1 MGGKK
6 YSVGIDV
13 GTHSIGFAAVE
24 TNEAGDP
31 VALLNSMVLMHDSGL
46 DPSQMKTAS
55 TRLAESGVAR
65 RTRRLVRRRR
75 KRLIALDHLI
85 ESLGWPIAE
94 VTEDPRDPWRI
105 RAELAQTKITDP
117 TEQKRKLSIAL
128 RHIARHRGWRNPYSR
143 PENLRTASE
152 PTEKFMA
159 LREEF
164 EKQLG
169 VVFGLGTTIGEMI
182 AESIAAS
189 PTKRLRG
196 EGGLISVQLQ
206 QSDHANEILKIAKVQ
221 ELDNET
227 TTALIDAVFKAES
240 PKGSAAKRVGKDP
253 LPGQRHLPRAS
264 KASDAFQRYRIV
276 SILANLRVREPGINT
291 TRRLTVDERAKAFD
305 FLLNF
310 KPTEDPTWID
320 VADAIG
326 VSREHLVGTATPTAD
341 GERASARPPVHKTD
355 RDFRT
360 VKLKALA
367 KWWPSASQDAR
378 DAMTE
383 ALSNAGSFNEDSAG
397 GVEVQELLSSLS
409 DEETGKLDSLH
420 IAAGRAAYSEDSL
433 RKLIARMLETED
445 DVHDAR
451 KNVFGVDDSWTP
463 PAEPIN
469 APVGNPAVDRV
480 LKGVARWLSA
490 AEATWG
496 APERIVIEHVREAFV
511 SERMARERDRENN
524 KRYEN
529 NILLM
534 QQIKQSTGSQGEIRR
549 SDITRFQAI
558 TRQNGKC
565 LYCDNQI
572 SFQNAE
578 MDHIVPRAGI
588 GSNNK
593 RSNLVA
599 VCERCNKSKG
609 NKVFSTWAANEGKS
623 FASVEAAVERTK
635 HWLAEPGQSKKEFTK
650 FIKEVQDRLSRKEG
664 DPEFDGRSMESV
676 AWMASE
682 LRTRIHQHFKL
693 AGHET
698 KVSVYRGALTSEARN
713 AAGLS
718 GRINFI
724 GGGGKKTRLDRRHHA
739 VDAAVITMI
748 DESVAKTLAERVEM
762 RNSQRIGSSAET
774 WKEHVGSSPAART
787 NFLDWQKRMH
797 KLSELI
803 SLALDNDRI
812 PVTENLRLRLG
823 NGAAHDDTIRPLV
836 KLQVGDE
843 LSVEQIDRAA
853 SPALWVALTN
863 HPDFDEKAGLPNDPS
878 RRIRLHSQ
886 WLDATDQIEFF
897 GSGAAAI
904 KVRGGYAEIGGSI
917 HHARVFKID
926 DGKKVTYAMLR
937 VFTTDLLRHRHGDL
951 FTAPIPPQSIS
962 MRTAESKL
970 RQAIGNGTA
979 TELGWLVV
987 GDELVLDVS
996 SFNSGQ
1002 IGGFLSEFPDQTR
1015 WKLDGIMAPDR
1026 MRLRPVLIASEGLS
1040 EENSDETRKIVDT
1053 PGWRPSLNVLF
1064 ANGKPTIVRRDSLGR
1079 PRFESN
1085 ANLPVTW
1092 SIRGAQ

>member
-24 TNEAGDP
+24 TNEAGEP
-31 VALLNSMVLMHDSGL
+31 IALLNSMVLMHDSGL

-75 KRLIALDHLI
+75 KRLIALDRLI
-85 ESLGWPIAE
+85 ESLGWPIVEIPA
-94 VTEDPRDPWRI
+94 DPRDPWRV
-105 RAELAQTKITDP
+105 RAELAQTRITDP
-117 TEQKRKLSIAL
+117 VEQKRKLSIAV

-143 PENLRTASE
+143 VENLKTVTE
-152 PTEKFMA
+152 PTEKFLA
-159 LREEF
+159 LRAEF
-164 EKQLG
+164 EKHLG
-169 VVFGLGTTIGEMI
+169 VVFGLDTTIGEMI
-182 AESIAAS
+182 AELISVA
-189 PTKRLRG
+189 PTKKLRG

-221 ELDNET
+221 ELDSET
-227 TTALIDAVFKAES
+227 TAALIDAVFKAES

-253 LPGQRHLPRAS
+253 LPGQRSLPRAS

-276 SILANLRVREPGINT
+276 SILANLRVREPGLST

-310 KPTEDPTWID
+310 KPTEEPTWID
-320 VADAIG
+320 VAEAIG
-326 VSREHLVGTATPTAD
+326 VSRENLFGTATPTAD

-360 VKLKALA
+360 FKLKAIA
-367 KWWPSASQDAR
+367 QWWPTASQEAR

-383 ALSNAGSFNEDSAG
+383 ALSNAGSFNENSPG

-409 DEETGKLDSLH
+409 DEETGKLDSLN
-420 IAAGRAAYSEDSL
+420 IASGRAAYSEDSL
-433 RKLIARMLETED
+433 RKITAQMLETED

-451 KNVFGVDDSWTP
+451 KHVFGVDDSWTP

-511 SERMARERDRENN
+511 SEKMAREIDRDNN

-529 NILLM
+529 NKLLM
-534 QQIKQSTGSQGEIRR
+534 QQIKEGTGAQGEVRR
-549 SDITRFQAI
+549 SDIIRYQAI

-565 LYCDNQI
+565 LYCDGLI

-599 VCERCNKSKG
+599 VCKRCNQSKG
-609 NKVFSTWAANEGKS
+609 NKVFSTWAANEGKA
-623 FASVEAAVERTK
+623 FVSVEAAVERTK
-635 HWLAEPGQSKKEFTK
+635 HWLAEPGQSKKDHSK
-650 FIKEVQDRLSRKEG
+650 FIREVQERLSRKESE
-664 DPEFDGRSMESV
+664 PEFDGRSMESV

-748 DESVAKTLAERVEM
+748 DDSVAKTLAERVEL
-762 RNSQRIGSSAET
+762 RNFQRIERSAET
-774 WKEHVGSSPAART
+774 WKEHVGSTTAAKT
-787 NFLDWQKRMH
+787 NFLNWQKRMH
-797 KLSELI
+797 SLSELI

-823 NGAAHDDTIRPLV
+823 NGAAHDDTIRPLT
-836 KLQVGDE
+836 KLQLGDE

-853 SPALWVALTN
+853 SPALWIALTN
-863 HPDFDEKAGLPNDPS
+863 HPDFDEKAGLPKDSN
-878 RRIRLHSQ
+878 RRIRLHSN
-886 WLDATDQIEFF
+886 WLESTDQIEFF
-897 GSGAAAI
+897 GTGAAAI

-917 HHARVFKID
+917 HHARVFRID

-962 MRTAESKL
+962 MRTAEPKL
-970 RQAIGNGTA
+970 RKAIQNGTA
-979 TELGWLVV
+979 TELGWLVT
-987 GDELVLDVS
+987 GDELVLDMS
-996 SFNSGQ
+996 SFNSGKVS
-1002 IGGFLSEFPDQTR
+1002 GFLNEFPNQNR
-1015 WKLDGIMAPDR
+1015 WILNGYDSPSIL
-1026 MRLRPVLIASEGLS
+1026 RLRPVIVASEGLS
-1040 EENSDETRKIVDT
+1040 EENSDDSFKIVDK
-1053 PGWRPSLNVLF
+1053 PGWRPAVNVLF
-1064 ANGKPTIVRRDSLGR
+1064 TNGKPTIVRRDSLGR

-1092 SIRGAQ
+1092 SIRGDQ